1 MNNNESQFYFF
12 TVCLPRFADDFK
24 AVPNHLVQHN
34 YRATVYSPDAD
45 AGESADAVRPSYRRD
60 DLLEIAQSG
69 FDSRVEHEQLPLHR
83 DKLTPMSLFRTMR
96 QSWKLGRQNPNATF
110 VMWTIIPILFV
121 GLPLRL
127 LGRRC
132 VFMKTGMGSV
142 FGSNTFK
149 VRTARFFVKMF
160 YRYLFSGKNSRAITH
175 NHEDKRY
182 ISEVL
187 GMPLHHIMATRGC
200 GVEPEEFPRQPLPE
214 PRDAKVI
221 LVPARLLVEKGILEA
236 IEASSLLS
244 QRGVAHEMWLSNDVD
259 PGNPS
264 SLTAKQLADFCQ
276 ENPAL
281 KVLGFQPK
289 VLPLFSQCDLVL
301 VPSRYREGLP
311 TALIEASATGRPVVT
326 TNNYGGRDIIFHEKT
341 GQMVETGDAVGMAD
355 CLERYI
361 TDPMFAARMA
371 ENAYQQFL
379 SGYTKKHM
387 LQRTLEVF
395 QSLNILV
402 PDTDIAEPANDQQD
416 QMEYRRA
423 A

>member
-1 MNNNESQFYFF
+1 MSNSSDTFFF

-34 YRATVYSPDAD
+34 IRAVVYSPDAGD
-45 AGESADAVRPSYRRD
+45 QTESDKPSYRRED
-60 DLLEIAQSG
+60 MLEIATSG
-69 FDSRVEHEQLPLHR
+69 FSDGVQLERLPLHR
-83 DKLTPMSLFRTMR
+83 DRLSPISIFRTMGLAWR
-96 QSWKLGRQNPNATF
+96 LGRQNPDATF

-121 GLPLRL
+121 GLPLRM
-127 LGRRC
+127 LGRKC

-142 FGSNTFK
+142 FGSNKLK
-149 VRTARFFVKMF
+149 VRFARFFVKLF

-175 NHEDKRY
+175 NHEDKQY
-182 ISEVL
+182 ISDVL

-200 GVEPEEFPRQPLPE
+200 GVEPDEFPRQPLPE
-214 PRDAKVI
+214 PREAKVI

-236 IEASSLLS
+236 IEASRLLTE
-244 QRGVAHEMWLSNDVD
+244 RGFAHEMWLSNDID

-264 SLTAKQLADFCQ
+264 SLTAAQLDQACF

-281 KVLGFQPK
+281 KVLGFQPR
-289 VLPLFSQCDLVL
+289 VLPLFRDCDLVL

-311 TALIEASATGRPVVT
+311 TALIEAAATGRPVVT
-326 TNNYGGRDIIFHEKT
+326 TNNYGGRDIVFHEKT
-341 GQMVETGDAVGMAD
+341 GLMVENGDAVGMAN
-355 CLERYI
+355 CLQRYLE
-361 TDPMFAARMA
+361 DPMFAHRMA

-379 SGYTKKHM
+379 TGYTKKHM

-395 QSLNILV
+395 QSLGLEV
-402 PDTDIAEPANDQQD
+402 PDTDLDEQPNNQQN
-416 QMEYRRA
+416 QMAFRHA